1 MIDIDKIFGMFGKGD
16 SDDRYPEPSKK
27 EIEGILGFEEFR
39 TTPTYHLKMF
49 QKVVLNHMTFQ
60 KKLIK
65 LFSESDPEIGDF
77 SDLEEAGQHMA
88 FYRGWDYLK
97 MTNLD
102 KEIWRDCVRIQDPKR
117 LRKALNLTIN
127 FFESI
132 EEYEKCAFIKKI
144 QTFLEDNLAPR
155 N

>member
-1 MIDIDKIFGMFGKGD
+1 MIDLNKIFDMFGKENP
-16 SDDRYPEPSKK
+16 DDYPEPTPE
-27 EIEGILGFEEFR
+27 EIKGILGFDEFR

-49 QKVVLNHMTFQ
+49 QKIVLNHMTFQ

-65 LFSESDPEIGDF
+65 LFKESDPELGDF
-77 SDLEEAGQHMA
+77 SDLEEAGHHMA

-117 LRKALNLTIN
+117 LQKALSLTID

-132 EEYEKCAFIKKI
+132 EEYEKCAFTKKI

>member
-1 MIDIDKIFGMFGKGD
+1 MIDLNKIFDMFGKENP
-16 SDDRYPEPSKK
+16 DDYPEPTPE
-27 EIEGILGFEEFR
+27 EIKGILGFDEFR
-39 TTPTYHLKMF
+39 TTPTYHLKMI
-49 QKVVLNHMTFQ
+49 QKIVLNHMTFQ

-65 LFSESDPEIGDF
+65 LFKESDPELGDF
-77 SDLEEAGQHMA
+77 SDLEEAGHHMA
-88 FYRGWDYLK
+88 FYRGWEYLK
-97 MTNLD
+97 LTNLD

-117 LRKALNLTIN
+117 LQKALSLTID

>member
-1 MIDIDKIFGMFGKGD
+1 MIDLNKIFDMFGKENP
-16 SDDRYPEPSKK
+16 DDYPEPTPE
-27 EIEGILGFEEFR
+27 EIKGILGFDEFR

-49 QKVVLNHMTFQ
+49 QKIVLNHMTFQ

-65 LFSESDPEIGDF
+65 LFKESDPELGDF
-77 SDLEEAGQHMA
+77 SDLEEAGHHMA
-88 FYRGWDYLK
+88 FYRGWEYLK
-97 MTNLD
+97 LTNLD

-117 LRKALNLTIN
+117 LQKALSLTID

-155 N
+155 S

>member
-1 MIDIDKIFGMFGKGD
+1 MIDLNKIFDMFGKENPYD
-16 SDDRYPEPSKK
+16 YPEHTPE
-27 EIEGILGFEEFR
+27 EIKGILGFDEFR

-49 QKVVLNHMTFQ
+49 QKIVLNHMTFQ

-65 LFSESDPEIGDF
+65 LFKESDPELGDF
-77 SDLEEAGQHMA
+77 SDLEEAGHHMA
-88 FYRGWDYLK
+88 FYRGWEYLK
-97 MTNLD
+97 LTNLD

-117 LRKALNLTIN
+117 LQKALSLTID

>member
-1 MIDIDKIFGMFGKGD
+1 MIDLNKIFDMFGKENP
-16 SDDRYPEPSKK
+16 DDYPEPTPE
-27 EIEGILGFEEFR
+27 EIKGILGFDEFR

-49 QKVVLNHMTFQ
+49 QKIVLNHMTFQ

-65 LFSESDPEIGDF
+65 LFKESDPELGDF
-77 SDLEEAGQHMA
+77 SDLEEAGHHIA
-88 FYRGWDYLK
+88 FYRGWEYLK
-97 MTNLD
+97 LTNLD

-117 LRKALNLTIN
+117 LQKALSLTID

>member
-1 MIDIDKIFGMFGKGD
+1 MIDLNKIFDMFGKENP
-16 SDDRYPEPSKK
+16 DDYPEPTPE
-27 EIEGILGFEEFR
+27 EIKGILGVDEFR

-49 QKVVLNHMTFQ
+49 QKIVLNHMTFQ

-65 LFSESDPEIGDF
+65 LFKESDPELGDF
-77 SDLEEAGQHMA
+77 SDLEEAGHHMA
-88 FYRGWDYLK
+88 FYRGWEYLK
-97 MTNLD
+97 LTNLD

-117 LRKALNLTIN
+117 LQKALSLTID

-132 EEYEKCAFIKKI
+132 EEYEKCAFIQKI

-155 N
+155 S